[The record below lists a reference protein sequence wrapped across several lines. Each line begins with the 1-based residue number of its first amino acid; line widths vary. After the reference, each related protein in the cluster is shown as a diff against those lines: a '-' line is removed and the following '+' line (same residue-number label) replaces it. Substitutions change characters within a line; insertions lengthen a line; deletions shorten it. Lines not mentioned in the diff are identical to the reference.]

1 VSRSLKSSLF
11 SIPDDNS
18 FPMLRRV
25 KVAAG
30 SGPGPVLTAQILMLL
45 YVYCYPSHFSEREL
59 YI

>member
-1 VSRSLKSSLF
+1 
-11 SIPDDNS
+11 
-18 FPMLRRV
+18 MLRRV
-25 KVAAG
+25 KVVAG